1 MAVDMFLKMAP
12 IKGESQDAK
21 HKEEI
26 EILAWSWGMSQT
38 GTTHSGTGGGAAK
51 VSVQDI
57 SFTHWVDMAS
67 ADLFKACCTGQH
79 FDEAMIT
86 VRKAA
91 GKDAIEYIKIKLQN
105 IIISAISTGGSNGE
119 ERLTE
124 NVTLNFQKFEYNY
137 TQQMPDGKPG
147 AKPKFGY
154 DIAAN
159 KEA

>member
-12 IKGESQDAK
+12 IKGESQDHK

-51 VSVQDI
+51 VSVQDL
-57 SFTHWVDMAS
+57 SFTHWVDKAS

-79 FDEAMIT
+79 FDEAMLT

-105 IIISAISTGGSNGE
+105 IIISSVSTGGSNGE

-124 NVTLNFQKFEYNY
+124 NVSLNFQKFEYNY
-137 TQQMPDGKPG
+137 TQQNPDGTPG
-147 AKPKFGY
+147 AKPKFAY
-154 DIAAN
+154 DMAAN
-159 KEA
+159 KEV

>member
-12 IKGESQDAK
+12 IKGESQDHK

-51 VSVQDI
+51 VNVQDI

-67 ADLFKACCTGQH
+67 ADLAKACCTGQH
-79 FDEAMIT
+79 FDEAMLT

-91 GKDAIEYIKIKLQN
+91 GKDAIEYIKIKLNN
-105 IIISAISTGGSNGE
+105 IIITAVSTGGSNGE

-137 TQQMPDGKPG
+137 TQQNPDGKPG
-147 AKPKFGY
+147 GKPKFAY